1 VKILKELNLSINIFE
16 GVMYDGKNKI
26 SCHPGY
32 NLYSICKIDTNKPNT
47 INKTFEELDTNKP
60 NTINKTFEELEQ
72 IYNLKFNTLVID
84 CEGCYEFILKYLVD
98 KNLLKNIDKIFIE
111 WDGEFM
117 ESFLEDNNFVL
128 VDYIIHKL
136 LPNGGVRTYFNKRIL
151 SGSQKDDK

>member
-1 VKILKELNLSINIFE
+1 
-16 GVMYDGKNKI
+16 MYDGKNKI
-26 SCHPGY
+26 SCHPVGIDF
-32 NLYSICKIDTNKPNT
+32 YSECNINTNIT
-47 INKTFEELDTNKP
+47 GTV
-60 NTINKTFEELEQ
+60 NKTFEELEQ

-128 VDYIIHKL
+128 VDYVMHKC
-136 LPNGGVRTYFNKRIL
+136 LPNGVRTYFNKRIL
-151 SGSQKDDK
+151 SDSQKDDK